1 MSAVFRPADEGDPEH
16 VKWALYTAVTWD
28 PERRVPPFEVTI
40 DHPQLALYH
49 RDWMRPG
56 DIGVVAEREGTVVGV
71 AFCRL
76 FTADDHGHGYVDD
89 ETPEIAVAVAEGHR
103 GDGLGRRLLDE
114 LAEAAREA
122 GFVRLSLSVDTQNPA
137 RRLYARLGYRTI
149 ADDDGGVRMMLDL

>member
-1 MSAVFRPADEGDPEH
+1 MSAVFRPADEGDLEH

-28 PERRVPPFEVTI
+28 PEGRVPPFEVTI

-56 DIGVVAEREGTVVGV
+56 DVGVVAEREGTVVGV

-114 LAEAAREA
+114 LAKAAREA
-122 GFVRLSLSVDTQNPA
+122 GFVRLSLSVDTKNPA
-137 RRLYARLGYRTI
+137 RRLYTRLGYRTI
-149 ADDDGGVRMMLDL
+149 SDDDSGVRMVLDL

>member
-1 MSAVFRPADEGDPEH
+1 MSAVFRPADEGDLEH

-28 PERRVPPFEVTI
+28 PEGRVPPFEVTI

-56 DIGVVAEREGTVVGV
+56 DVGVVAEREGTVVGV

-114 LAEAAREA
+114 LAKAAREA

-149 ADDDGGVRMMLDL
+149 SDDDSGVRMALDL